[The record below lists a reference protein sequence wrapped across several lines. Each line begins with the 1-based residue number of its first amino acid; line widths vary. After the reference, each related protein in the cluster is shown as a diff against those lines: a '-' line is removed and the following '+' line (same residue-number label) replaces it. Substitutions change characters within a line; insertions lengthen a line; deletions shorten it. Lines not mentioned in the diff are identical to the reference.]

1 MAAIALPWVLGLFMV
16 AGGIIGIIGAF
27 TMPKS

>member
-1 MAAIALPWVLGLFMV
+1 LPWVLGLFMV